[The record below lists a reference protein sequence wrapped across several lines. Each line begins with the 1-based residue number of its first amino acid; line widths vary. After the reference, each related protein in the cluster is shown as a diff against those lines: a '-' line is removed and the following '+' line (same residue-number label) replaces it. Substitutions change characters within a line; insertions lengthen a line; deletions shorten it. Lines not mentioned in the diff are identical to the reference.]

1 MNIDEAISRIET
13 EGHYTDENLKDLE
26 NALLGAQPKDFNDP
40 AVRAFMRFV
49 NKRDFDRR
57 VQDIVSNLVDYM
69 NEKGID
75 IPCAHGCNE
84 SCEFHEEEFGNK

>member
-1 MNIDEAISRIET
+1 MKVEEAISKIEM

-26 NALLGAQPKDFNDP
+26 NALLGAQPEDFNDP

-57 VQDIVSNLVDYM
+57 VQGIVSNLVDYM

-75 IPCAHGCNE
+75 IPCAHGCDE
-84 SCEFHEEEFGNK
+84 SCEFHEEEFGSK